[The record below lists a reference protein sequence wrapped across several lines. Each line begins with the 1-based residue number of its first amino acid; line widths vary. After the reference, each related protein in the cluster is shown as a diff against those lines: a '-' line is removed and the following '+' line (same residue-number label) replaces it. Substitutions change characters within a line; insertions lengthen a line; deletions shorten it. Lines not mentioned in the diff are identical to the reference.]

1 MVNKIKLINNRVLKS
16 FCLKSSWLKT
26 SQKNQIKNPINKYVS
41 LVKQARPSAI
51 PAKIHLKGRSY
62 VKIKKAEIT
71 NKKLVRFSDNK
82 ATEYTDSNGEI
93 IINKNIQGE
102 ALG

>member
-26 SQKNQIKNPINKYVS
+26 SQKKQIKNPINKYVS

-51 PAKIHLKGRSY
+51 PAKLHFKGRSN
-62 VKIKKAEIT
+62 VKIKKALKW
-71 NKKLVRFSDNK
+71 NNVLLSKGYKW
-82 ATEYTDSNGEI
+82 
-93 IINKNIQGE
+93 NIQKQ
-102 ALG
+102 